1 MKVVLQRVKQAK
13 VVVEQKTVGEIEQG
27 YLLLVCFEKDD
38 DDKKMDTCIQKIL
51 NLRIFED
58 DKGKMNLNI
67 SQVNGAILSI
77 SQFTLSWDGK
87 KGHRPSFDKS
97 MPPEK
102 AKVYYAIFNKKLA
115 DAGIKV
121 ERGVFGEQMDVSLI
135 NDGPVTFHLEY

>member
-1 MKVVLQRVKQAK
+1 L
-13 VVVEQKTVGEIEQG
+13 
-27 YLLLVCFEKDD
+27 YS
-38 DDKKMDTCIQKIL
+38 KIL